1 MHLVRV
7 SEILDQKSG
16 KKKKELEDGSIK
28 YIPWLWTKF
37 KGETTIDGEPQELTI
52 STFSHVEPDKLYEGE
67 LKQED
72 YKGNLT
78 WKFDSKGE
86 FETTKQE
93 EKPSP
98 SSSITSKQAQAL
110 PSTYRETALK
120 CALIYYEKANK
131 SVSTS
136 DITQTAQ
143 VFYEWLIE

>member
-37 KGETTIDGEPQELTI
+37 KGETTIDGEPTELTI
-52 STFSHVEPDKLYEGE
+52 STFSTVEPNKLYEGE

-72 YKGNLT
+72 YRGNLT

-86 FETTKQE
+86 FETAKKE
-93 EKPSP
+93 ETPPPQKANQV
-98 SSSITSKQAQAL
+98 SSQAL
-110 PSTYRETALK
+110 PSSYKETALK

-143 VFYEWLIE
+143 VFYEWLKE